1 MNVITV
7 QGEYE
12 KNQGFHYE
20 YDRDSVP
27 LGEGGMGRI
36 FQGYVVDNASGKYSP
51 VAIKEIR
58 EEVAANPELINRARR
73 ESSVQID
80 DDHLLRMYGFIPNKE
95 VNPTTGLN
103 MIRYYMVMERLVGV
117 DLEHVLSGMTYDK
130 SGIAVMY
137 AQEIYQM
144 YNSDKKSAVITI
156 MNGLLSGLRALHAHG
171 YIHRDIDPSNIM
183 ITLDR
188 KIKLIDYGVSKQIN
202 SWTSSSG
209 EGTKVGSFI
218 GKVNYAAP
226 ELAIGDIPNQSFRT
240 DIYAAGVLLYQLY
253 VGHLPFSGTNQEIL
267 QSHLTKDIPVKD
279 IDDKGIREIVKKA
292 TAKKPDDR
300 YPSAD
305 AMMADL
311 NRLVSPPVSQT
322 VFEQSETHHM
332 QPQSQSQFNNA
343 GTVEKSFNYGWLYPI
358 AAIVGLFVGIALKF
372 ALQ

>member
-58 EEVAANPELINRARR
+58 EEVAANPELMNRARR

-117 DLEHVLSGMTYDK
+117 DLEHVLSSMTYDK

-202 SWTSSSG
+202 SGTSSSG

-279 IDDKGIREIVKKA
+279 IDDKGTRETVKKA

-372 ALQ
+372 VL